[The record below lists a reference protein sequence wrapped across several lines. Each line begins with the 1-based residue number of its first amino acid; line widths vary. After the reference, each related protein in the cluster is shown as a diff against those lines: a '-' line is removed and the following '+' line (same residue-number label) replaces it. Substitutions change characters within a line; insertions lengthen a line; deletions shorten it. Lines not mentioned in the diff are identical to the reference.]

1 MSFTYIVSKKL
12 NKASKFLLLGKPDG
26 NHFITQK
33 LFFLCQSIQQ
43 TINDIRNT
51 NKLMMK
57 SIRKKKKTSQKEKR
71 YTGEKRGKEKKK
83 EGGSRNFLTF
93 TAPKS
98 LVHGGVLPEQP
109 EPPAPHRRRRL
120 RWWRRHLLRRGGGGV
135 GGQLDRLRRVRGT
148 LGGVDRRGWRR
159 RGDGLLGGRIGHG
172 RQQKQKLESKAKL
185 RERKARAFCCV
196 WGEFVRRAHYGVL
209 VLCGDCDF
217 DASVWRRCGWRSL
230 ECGAKA
236 TAVNGA
242 HDGVVA
248 TCTPSIVGL
257 VHDMVRFRAPS

>member
-83 EGGSRNFLTF
+83 KGGSRNFLTF

-135 GGQLDRLRRVRGT
+135 GGSSTGCGASEAPSAGRPPGLAA
-148 LGGVDRRGWRR
+148 

-185 RERKARAFCCV
+185 PERKARAFCCV
-196 WGEFVRRAHYGVL
+196 WGELVRRAHYGVL

-217 DASVWRRCGWRSL
+217 DASVWRRCGWRYL
-230 ECGAKA
+230 
-236 TAVNGA
+236 
-242 HDGVVA
+242 
-248 TCTPSIVGL
+248 
-257 VHDMVRFRAPS
+257 